1 VKHRIVAPI
10 RELAARTRKLWVR
23 WRLPLAGFLGVGFGG
38 LMLIAVSG
46 VLLLSL
52 AGARQNTTELL
63 RSRVDL
69 TIQSVEDRLRSL
81 LDPVIEQT
89 DFIRSMIEE
98 GRVDPDDPK
107 ALEDLFLGALAATP
121 QVSGMAYI
129 RADYQV
135 TRVSRTEKR
144 AVVSDWSDR
153 TEIVANMAEVRRGVT
168 NLWSP
173 PVWSKTIRETILYRN
188 VPVMGPNGF
197 RGVLVPT
204 IRLARLSAF
213 LARFGEAMPQT
224 AFILY
229 DHDRVLAH
237 PGMQDDMPG
246 LSLERPLPGLD
257 QVGDPVLARMW
268 GPQRRPLG
276 LLGGLPVSAHRIE
289 LETGDF
295 VFLYRELT
303 GYGTVPWTIGVH
315 LPGAVLG
322 AEVDRLKRMTAV
334 GIAASGLAVLAAI
347 LFGRRM
353 GRPLMRFAAAAEG
366 VRRLDLIAVPRLRR
380 SRVRELDEA
389 VLAFNAMVTGLRW
402 FEMYLPKL
410 LVHRLVA
417 EGRTPVPMS
426 EERTVTVMFTDVVGY
441 SRLASGMAPVQAAG
455 FINAHFGLIGA
466 CIEAEQGIID
476 KFIGDSVMAFWG
488 APDEQPD
495 HAACACRAARAIT
508 AAVRADNEHRQNRGE
523 PPILVRIGI
532 HSGPVLVGNIGSP
545 GRINFTLVGDVVN
558 AAERI
563 EQLGKDVTREDDV
576 TVLVT
581 GATATHLGTAFTLR
595 DEGVRQMRG
604 RDDPIRVYRLLGPI

>member
-1 VKHRIVAPI
+1 
-10 RELAARTRKLWVR
+10 
-23 WRLPLAGFLGVGFGG
+23 
-38 LMLIAVSG
+38 
-46 VLLLSL
+46 
-52 AGARQNTTELL
+52 
-63 RSRVDL
+63 
-69 TIQSVEDRLRSL
+69 
-81 LDPVIEQT
+81 
-89 DFIRSMIEE
+89 
-98 GRVDPDDPK
+98 
-107 ALEDLFLGALAATP
+107 
-121 QVSGMAYI
+121 
-129 RADYQV
+129 
-135 TRVSRTEKR
+135 
-144 AVVSDWSDR
+144 
-153 TEIVANMAEVRRGVT
+153 
-168 NLWSP
+168 
-173 PVWSKTIRETILYRN
+173 
-188 VPVMGPNGF
+188 
-197 RGVLVPT
+197 
-204 IRLARLSAF
+204 
-213 LARFGEAMPQT
+213 
-224 AFILY
+224 
-229 DHDRVLAH
+229 
-237 PGMQDDMPG
+237 
-246 LSLERPLPGLD
+246 
-257 QVGDPVLARMW
+257 
-268 GPQRRPLG
+268 
-276 LLGGLPVSAHRIE
+276 
-289 LETGDF
+289 
-295 VFLYRELT
+295 
-303 GYGTVPWTIGVH
+303 
-315 LPGAVLG
+315 
-322 AEVDRLKRMTAV
+322 
-334 GIAASGLAVLAAI
+334 
-347 LFGRRM
+347 
-353 GRPLMRFAAAAEG
+353 

-495 HAACACRAARAIT
+495 HAARACRAARAIT